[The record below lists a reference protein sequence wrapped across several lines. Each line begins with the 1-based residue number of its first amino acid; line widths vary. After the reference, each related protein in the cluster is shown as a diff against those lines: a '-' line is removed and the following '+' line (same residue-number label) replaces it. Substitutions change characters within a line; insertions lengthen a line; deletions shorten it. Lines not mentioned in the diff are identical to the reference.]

1 MEFTIDEKAKE
12 EIEYIINNFVSKF
25 KDEVTDIAS
34 LAWCL
39 DTLVKAKKEQL
50 D

>member
-1 MEFTIDEKAKE
+1 MELIIDEQAKE
-12 EIEYIINNFVSKF
+12 EIDYIINNFVSKF
-25 KDEVTDIAS
+25 KDEVTQIES

-39 DTLVKAKKEQL
+39 DTLVRAKEGQL

>member
-1 MEFTIDEKAKE
+1 MELMIDEKAKE
-12 EIEYIINNFVSKF
+12 EIDHIINNFVSKF

-39 DTLVKAKKEQL
+39 DTLVRAREAQL